1 MSNCIPSPSNFY
13 SRPCGRGDLWPSQP
27 LLLVLHF
34 YSRPCGRGDAHAPSA
49 ISMAFVFLLTPLREG
64 RRARAVGD
72 LDGLCISTHAPAG
85 GATPCTTCQL
95 GCCCNFYSRP
105 CGRGDRKNPPST
117 RIAVLISTHAPAG
130 GATIMRYC
138 CAALKE
144 FLLTPLRE
152 GRLKQKNPA
161 LAAIF
166 EFLLTPLR
174 EGRPW
179 SAA

>member
-13 SRPCGRGDLWPSQP
+13 SRPCGRGDIAAFWLSAFQRIFLLTP
-27 LLLVLHF
+27 LREG
-34 YSRPCGRGDAHAPSA
+34 RPVAVT
-49 ISMAFVFLLTPLREG
+49 AFVTRSPFLLTPLREG